1 MKNNANKSYHYG
13 SIIKTVRLT
22 LILFFTFNLTI
33 LANSFGQGKVSL
45 DMKNVN
51 VSQILDEIEANTDYK
66 FIYNVNVYDFDKKT
80 SINVDNQSIK
90 SVLDL
95 IFNNQLDYEV
105 IDKKVILKE
114 K

>member
-1 MKNNANKSYHYG
+1 MKNNANKTYHYG

-51 VSQILDEIEANTDYK
+51 VSQILDEI
-66 FIYNVNVYDFDKKT
+66 
-80 SINVDNQSIK
+80 
-90 SVLDL
+90 
-95 IFNNQLDYEV
+95 
-105 IDKKVILKE
+105 
-114 K
+114 